1 MATSPNGS
9 PKSGERVHSTR
20 MHALVWNIRRCM
32 VREAGIVRDRRQRP
46 CDVAAAARGAED
58 GLERR
63 A

>member
-1 MATSPNGS
+1 
-9 PKSGERVHSTR
+9 